1 MVIYR
6 DYDPVRRRVIG
17 FYKKYDPSKLEEIG
31 FVDQVVTKY
40 ASEGEKLFSLLV
52 DQYGPEPGKHLDADK
67 SSGASGSSGG
77 TVSRKM
83 RVPDGGVS
91 SAVTTDADVALK
103 PMAAVALSEQQ
114 SFAAPTDRIDIRSR
128 LVRFYEM
135 YNPKQLEE
143 VGFLDK
149 MLETHTGEGEK
160 LFSRLVKEYGPEPGK
175 QSDTAE
181 VSAATVGSD
190 PAVSSKMRV
199 PDGGGVSS
207 ATTKAGTTLK
217 PMRAMALSE
226 KQPLAALVDTIGI
239 RSRLVRFYEIYN
251 PKQLEE
257 VGFLDKMLDTYA
269 SEGDNLFS
277 RLVEQHGPEPELQSG
292 VDKDKERAVREAGP
306 MSSRSS
312 VKAQVALKRMPA
324 VTLSE
329 QQSLPALAGG
339 IDIRSRL
346 VRFFEIYNPKQLEE
360 IGFLDEMLDTYSS
373 EGEELFSRLVKQ
385 YGPEPDLLRPVS
397 DSEPSPMRASAADN
411 EAVIAVAKKK
421 SMAGANADTGS
432 RNQKPNNVARAK
444 AGNGDVREADT
455 SAKMRRRLELFYAA
469 YNPAKLEEAGF
480 MDNAIQTYADKE
492 EMLFARLVQ
501 QYGPEPAAP
510 ADDSEPFASS
520 VGVNS
525 EARAEH
531 ASVSVN
537 KHGLK
542 SSSPT
547 KTT

>member
-40 ASEGEKLFSLLV
+40 GSEGEKLFSLLV

-67 SSGASGSSGG
+67 SSGASGSSDG
-77 TVSRKM
+77 TVSSKM

-91 SAVTTDADVALK
+91 SVTTDADVALK

-114 SFAAPTDRIDIRSR
+114 SLAAPTDRMDIRSR
-128 LVRFYEM
+128 LVRFYEI

-149 MLETHTGEGEK
+149 MLEIHTGEGEK

-226 KQPLAALVDTIGI
+226 QQPLPALLDTIDI
-239 RSRLVRFYEIYN
+239 RSRLVRFYDIYN

-269 SEGDNLFS
+269 SEGDHLFS
-277 RLVEQHGPEPELQSG
+277 RLVEQHGPEPELQSDA
-292 VDKDKERAVREAGP
+292 DKDNQRAVREAGP

-312 VKAQVALKRMPA
+312 AKAQVALKRMPA

-346 VRFFEIYNPKQLEE
+346 VRFFEIYNPNQLEE
-360 IGFLDEMLDTYSS
+360 IGFLDKMLDIYSS

-397 DSEPSPMRASAADN
+397 DSEPSPMRDSAADN

-444 AGNGDVREADT
+444 AGNGDVREAGT

-520 VGVNS
+520 LGVNS
-525 EARAEH
+525 EARTEH

-537 KHGLK
+537 QHGLK

-547 KTT
+547 KT